1 MPGHA
6 RHCPDVPVEGGKMV
20 YVPRVQTVITKI
32 TNICDIVEMHCH
44 LTACSF
50 TVAAVVVSN
59 SREC

>member
-1 MPGHA
+1 M
-6 RHCPDVPVEGGKMV
+6 

-50 TVAAVVVSN
+50 TVSAVVVSN
-59 SREC
+59 SRE